1 VKAGAGGTVYLEAKT
16 IRDCRAEALCE
27 AVHKY
32 EVKELNLR
40 DNQLGDAGAEAIAAM
55 LRTNRSLTSLNL
67 RHNKSIGD
75 AGEKAVRSV
84 REAVKGRE
92 GFGLYLSFDFG
103 ARGARSLVFDEWL
116 VISKG
121 NFILF
126 ETGRR

>member
-1 VKAGAGGTVYLEAKT
+1 MYLEAKT

-75 AGEKAVRSV
+75 AGEKAVR
-84 REAVKGRE
+84 EAVKGRG
-92 GFGLYLSFDFG
+92 GFGLYLSFEFG
-103 ARGARSLVFDEWL
+103 AGGAVVGL
-116 VISKG
+116 
-121 NFILF
+121 
-126 ETGRR
+126 

>member
-1 VKAGAGGTVYLEAKT
+1 MRGRAQVRGQGAQPSRQPAGRRG
-16 IRDCRAEALCE
+16 
-27 AVHKY
+27 
-32 EVKELNLR
+32 
-40 DNQLGDAGAEAIAAM
+40 AGAEAIAAM

-75 AGEKAVRSV
+75 AGKKAV
-84 REAVKGRE
+84 REAVKGRA